1 MPGNEVADKVHN
13 FFEQDNLSQG
23 QHQSQVPGGNWP
35 LPNSNLWVGSQR
47 QVGTQLASNLKTY
60 GVQQS
65 DTERGSGT
73 PPRIPLGSNLTQLT
87 SRTEFAKNQ
96 LRNQQQG
103 NAVMNRDSGR
113 LEAAEASRNFHGGQP
128 LMRGQQVGGS
138 QPQSRQQQQP
148 GLNDLPVW
156 QQNLMLSRLQELQ
169 RQRQI
174 QLLQQQQN
182 PMNIPPALARQL
194 AEQLPSVVNGMPVH
208 DGSNFFWPGEHM
220 GGEPKVPNTSQAV
233 MAGNMNWSQHA
244 GSPSMHGSTN
254 GPMFSHYH
262 GQVARSSGLVQQQF
276 DQSLYGAPVANTRG
290 AFNQIRNQGTS
301 HDYDDASNKA
311 RGNQGSKPVVQSPA
325 FNNSFHGIQSTIFQD
340 DVSTPDNHFTS
351 KQEFRGRLDP
361 SGWPGNLQEKV
372 ISQVGPSQDSVSLD
386 PTEKKILFNEDENWE
401 SPFGGGVGNTGAG
414 GFGNAMESSEFA
426 FSSMQSG
433 SWSALMQSAV
443 AETSSSDTGVQDEW
457 SGLSYQQTDQ
467 STGNQPG
474 TFSESGKER
483 ASWVD
488 NNTHK
493 TSSLTSRSFPLFDD
507 ANMGPNSSSIPGFQ
521 QPGIKSSFQQGQAVQ
536 NNVPHEFI
544 QETPMGGQW
553 LNQNIQKKS
562 QVEGI
567 SQVQS
572 STVVDNAPEGAW
584 NGHSYEQSESSAH
597 SAETELNAHAMQGSW
612 VHRKSMSSYNTSGT
626 PSNNQ
631 NGWNVNDTMSQRG
644 NVASTSSDNLS
655 NIQLS
660 QGSDQKRGMQTLKG
674 HDNGIWK
681 VSDSHMENSFP
692 SSSGVPNPTIAR
704 GNQEINRHIQNRH
717 QTDRVETVE
726 NFQHHFDNGPRVFES
741 SMNNSDNGTTENFN
755 GKQENFYQKESSN
768 DSQKSNQSHH
778 TVLSGSLRK
787 NVLTGS
793 DSHALTSGN
802 QMFEAKLGRPAH
814 GPRDFQHHPVGN
826 LDMDPTDSRDHV
838 IHPDN
843 QSQQVIPGSKS
854 HELGHFGQSK
864 FVGHLRDKA
873 IDMGKGHSSEIH
885 GNPDG
890 PMEMPPRGTR
900 PGYGSRIT
908 GSFDGKSGLVTS
920 SPKALQSSDFGHG
933 NQNML
938 ELIHKVDQSREQSVV
953 RHLGSSGAHPSSEM
967 PESEASHGSITQ
979 HQVNHPSSMQGFGL
993 RLGPPSQRVPASNHV
1008 FSPQN
1013 PSKAVNDLNSRYVE
1027 SDVGETRVMPTSH
1040 PSHEIS
1046 EGVNQD
1052 NKLSGAG
1059 QSGSQTWNTHAKSSE
1074 ATSSNNELQR
1084 QHMSGASGQVMNN
1097 HTFARHS
1104 SFIQPHNSHDAPLA
1118 DQSTHASLPGAT
1130 SKISPS
1136 NHDPALQPTLMP
1148 GMSHQGTSSVL
1159 PNVWNNVPTQHHP
1172 ASIRPHKVPLQS
1184 IHSSNNNPAST
1195 LATHNSQEIAKRENV
1210 PSDYGICSVNSQQSF
1225 GEERFEKESS
1235 WRQPPSERTGL
1246 VSQISGASQEPQVMA
1261 ARAHQQEADREKYG
1275 KDSSMVAHTDHASQ
1289 QTTAACSRDI
1299 EAFGRSLRPSQNLH
1313 QSYSLLQQVQAVK
1326 GVENDSI
1333 MNDAKRFKGA
1343 NYGTDMQRIVS
1354 RSGQQLFYGQNSV
1367 ARDGVDND
1375 PKEAGQHS
1383 SYPSDGNKPLTFSSE
1398 AREVQVRPASSEPGH
1413 GDIPS
1418 QVGLTMGQM
1427 NHRIHS
1433 GHPSLTS
1440 GGSESRHVSPQMA
1453 ATWFEQYGAFKNGQ
1467 LLQMHAA
1474 QGTLKNIA
1482 QNSVFGK
1489 ASERLHEDAL
1499 TNQIHADANQFGG
1512 ETAPTSLLGG
1522 DIVSRSSP
1530 PDNGDKGLAVVEPKK
1545 RKSASLE
1552 LLPWHK
1558 EVAHGSQ
1565 RLQNLSAAEEVWAQA
1580 TNRLVEKLEDETEMG
1595 EDGQLLLRSRRRLIL
1610 TTQLMQQLLRP
1621 PPLAILSSDATSNYE
1636 SVTYT
1641 AAKLALG
1648 DTCSLISSYSG
1659 NDSDV
1664 APENGNTTPTR
1675 TKITNRACDLHFSE
1689 VVENFIS
1696 RAKKLESDLYR
1707 LDNRA
1712 SILDLRLEC
1721 QDLERFSVINRFAK
1735 FHGRGN
1741 VDVGDASG
1749 SAILKTA
1756 PQRYVTASAM
1766 PRNVPEG
1773 VQCLSL

>member
-1 MPGNEVADKVHN
+1 
-13 FFEQDNLSQG
+13 
-23 QHQSQVPGGNWP
+23 
-35 LPNSNLWVGSQR
+35 
-47 QVGTQLASNLKTY
+47 
-60 GVQQS
+60 
-65 DTERGSGT
+65 
-73 PPRIPLGSNLTQLT
+73 
-87 SRTEFAKNQ
+87 
-96 LRNQQQG
+96 
-103 NAVMNRDSGR
+103 
-113 LEAAEASRNFHGGQP
+113 
-128 LMRGQQVGGS
+128 
-138 QPQSRQQQQP
+138 
-148 GLNDLPVW
+148 
-156 QQNLMLSRLQELQ
+156 
-169 RQRQI
+169 
-174 QLLQQQQN
+174 
-182 PMNIPPALARQL
+182 
-194 AEQLPSVVNGMPVH
+194 
-208 DGSNFFWPGEHM
+208 
-220 GGEPKVPNTSQAV
+220 
-233 MAGNMNWSQHA
+233 
-244 GSPSMHGSTN
+244 
-254 GPMFSHYH
+254 
-262 GQVARSSGLVQQQF
+262 
-276 DQSLYGAPVANTRG
+276 
-290 AFNQIRNQGTS
+290 
-301 HDYDDASNKA
+301 
-311 RGNQGSKPVVQSPA
+311 
-325 FNNSFHGIQSTIFQD
+325 
-340 DVSTPDNHFTS
+340 
-351 KQEFRGRLDP
+351 
-361 SGWPGNLQEKV
+361 
-372 ISQVGPSQDSVSLD
+372 
-386 PTEKKILFNEDENWE
+386 
-401 SPFGGGVGNTGAG
+401 
-414 GFGNAMESSEFA
+414 
-426 FSSMQSG
+426 
-433 SWSALMQSAV
+433 
-443 AETSSSDTGVQDEW
+443 
-457 SGLSYQQTDQ
+457 
-467 STGNQPG
+467 
-474 TFSESGKER
+474 
-483 ASWVD
+483 
-488 NNTHK
+488 
-493 TSSLTSRSFPLFDD
+493 
-507 ANMGPNSSSIPGFQ
+507 
-521 QPGIKSSFQQGQAVQ
+521 
-536 NNVPHEFI
+536 
-544 QETPMGGQW
+544 
-553 LNQNIQKKS
+553 
-562 QVEGI
+562 
-567 SQVQS
+567 
-572 STVVDNAPEGAW
+572 
-584 NGHSYEQSESSAH
+584 
-597 SAETELNAHAMQGSW
+597 
-612 VHRKSMSSYNTSGT
+612 
-626 PSNNQ
+626 
-631 NGWNVNDTMSQRG
+631 
-644 NVASTSSDNLS
+644 
-655 NIQLS
+655 
-660 QGSDQKRGMQTLKG
+660 
-674 HDNGIWK
+674 
-681 VSDSHMENSFP
+681 
-692 SSSGVPNPTIAR
+692 
-704 GNQEINRHIQNRH
+704 
-717 QTDRVETVE
+717 
-726 NFQHHFDNGPRVFES
+726 
-741 SMNNSDNGTTENFN
+741 MNNSDNGTTENFN

-890 PMEMPPRGTR
+890 SMEMPPRGTR

-1027 SDVGETRVMPTSH
+1027 SDVGETHVMPTSH

-1084 QHMSGASGQVMNN
+1084 QHISGASGQVMNN

-1104 SFIQPHNSHDAPLA
+1104 SFIRPPNSHDAPLA

-1136 NHDPALQPTLMP
+1136 NHDPALQPTLIP

-1172 ASIRPHKVPLQS
+1172 ASIRPHK
-1184 IHSSNNNPAST
+1184 
-1195 LATHNSQEIAKRENV
+1195 
-1210 PSDYGICSVNSQQSF
+1210 QSF

-1453 ATWFEQYGAFKNGQ
+1453 ATWFEQYGDFKNGQ

-1522 DIVSRSSP
+1522 DIVSHSSP

-1565 RLQNLSAAEEVWAQA
+1565 RLQNLSAAEEGWAQA

-1707 LDNRA
+1707 LDKRA